1 MKKILNCLKLIIGIF
16 LCFWPALLFAAE
28 FVAEIEDTN
37 VSANITVDNFSS
49 VEVDPDTTEAG
60 MESEVTVRLLD
71 YLGHPISDHSVR
83 LYIEGD
89 DIGVIFVQ
97 PLNSNPSGEAI
108 GRIKALIPGNYKV
121 RAVDDTYGYEIDIT
135 NFDMFYTTPLEV
147 PILLPEPY
155 YTKGLKNTVTWIREI
170 GYEYFVEGS
179 KSALFATTIGNS
191 GWLSASQYT
200 FTGLE
205 DESMYFYHL
214 KRRNVGGGE
223 SDWSNIVYSV
233 QDASVPTITLLSI
246 EDMNKDSGE
255 GDDFIEIQ
263 AKIEDNLS
271 LVSQSIYCVLTNGT
285 LYECA
290 TYTNLS
296 GSMYTVRISFNELE
310 KDANGNL
317 LNNYSFCI
325 EAVDEAGNIG
335 RNCDIEIGMEGGTVA
350 NILEPSDQI
359 FTFKDINLQ
368 SLTYLP
374 YTLVDNMVSTMT
386 ELQISLVSLITASV
400 IFFILLSLYFGNV
413 LIPFLLPVYLL
424 ISLLKKK
431 KEYLVNGVVYNSR
444 TKEPLRYVLIKVLNK
459 EEKRI
464 GWGISNEYGK
474 FEIDVEEKSIKIVLE
489 RFGYIFP
496 STFVTEKTDYPFIN
510 IYSGGAINF
519 RNSKEVYISIPL
531 DSKEETFLSAKL
543 KEGGSALLYT
553 FLSLIFAFS
562 VFLSFFIFTR
572 YLSVFN
578 FLLLT
583 FNILDAVLVLRLIFE
598 KVKKLA
604 IVKNEEGEPVG
615 GVTVVIKDSKSGKIK
630 EKRVSNKEGKYYF
643 DLLKG
648 EYKLDILNKEFN
660 LIAVE
665 DGREFKIS
673 GDGKEF
679 FGRDLIVEKRK

>member
-1 MKKILNCLKLIIGIF
+1 MKKILNYLKLITGII
-16 LCFWPALLFAAE
+16 LCFWPAHIFADEFIAE
-28 FVAEIEDTN
+28 EEDTN

-49 VEVDPDTTEAG
+49 VEVNPDTTEAG
-60 MESEVTVRLLD
+60 MESEIIVRLLD
-71 YLGHPISDHSVR
+71 HLGHPIPDHSIR

-89 DIGVIFVQ
+89 GTGVIFVQ
-97 PLNSNPSGEAI
+97 PLNSNPSGEAM
-108 GRIKALIPGNYKV
+108 GMIKALIPGNYKV
-121 RAVDDTYGYEIDIT
+121 RAVDDTYGYDIDIT
-135 NFDMFYTTPLEV
+135 SFDMFYTTPLET
-147 PILLPEPY
+147 PILLSEPY
-155 YTKGLKNTVTWIREI
+155 YTKGLKNTVTWIREV
-170 GYEYFVEGS
+170 GYEYFVETS
-179 KSALFATTIGNS
+179 KSALFTTTVGNS
-191 GWLSASQYT
+191 GWLSSSQYT
-200 FTGLE
+200 FIDLE
-205 DESMYFYHL
+205 DASIYFYRL
-214 KRRNVGGGE
+214 KRRNIGGGE
-223 SDWSNIVYSV
+223 SSWSNVVYSV
-233 QDASVPTITLLSI
+233 QDASAPVITLLSI
-246 EDMNKDSGE
+246 ENMNLSSGE
-255 GDDFIEIQ
+255 GDDYIEIQ

-271 LVSQSIYCVLTNGT
+271 LASESTYCVLTNGT

-290 TYTNLS
+290 TYTS
-296 GSMYTVRISFNELE
+296 FTGSIYTVRISFNELE
-310 KDANGNL
+310 KDTNGNL

-325 EAVDEAGNIG
+325 EVADEAGNIG
-335 RNCDIEIGMEGGTVA
+335 RNCDIEIDIEGGIAADIV
-350 NILEPSDQI
+350 EPPNQI

-374 YTLVDNMVSTMT
+374 YSLIDNMVSTMT
-386 ELQISLVSLITASV
+386 ELQISLVSLITAAIV
-400 IFFILLSLYFGNV
+400 FFVLLSLYFGNI
-413 LIPFLLPVYLL
+413 LTPFLLPIYLL
-424 ISLLKKK
+424 IPLLKKK

-489 RFGYIFP
+489 KFGYIFP
-496 STFVTEKTDYPFIN
+496 TTFVTEKSDYPFIN
-510 IYSGGAINF
+510 IYNGGAINF
-519 RNSKEVYISIPL
+519 RNSKEVHISIPL
-531 DSKEETFLSAKL
+531 DSKEETFLSTKL
-543 KEGGSALLYT
+543 KEGGSALMYT
-553 FLSLIFAFS
+553 FLSLFFAFS
-562 VFLSFFIFTR
+562 VFLSFFIFTK

-643 DLLKG
+643 DLLEG